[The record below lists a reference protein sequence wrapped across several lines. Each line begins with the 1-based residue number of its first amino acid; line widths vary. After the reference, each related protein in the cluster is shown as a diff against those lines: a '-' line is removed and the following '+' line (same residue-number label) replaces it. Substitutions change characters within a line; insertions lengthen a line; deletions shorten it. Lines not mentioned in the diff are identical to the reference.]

1 MSRPRDHRGSSSVEA
16 AIIVPVLLLFLLVII
31 AGARIALAQQAV
43 AGAAAAGA
51 RAASLERTEIAGAA
65 AARDAVQI
73 DLDGAGLTCTP
84 STTVTGQW
92 HHGLGEAG
100 VVGVSV
106 TCRVR
111 IADLMIPGLPGEI
124 VITRTSES
132 PIDRYRAP
140 G

>member
-1 MSRPRDHRGSSSVEA
+1 MNERGERGSSSVEA

-51 RAASLERTEIAGAA
+51 RAASLERVETAGAA
-65 AARDAVQI
+65 AARDAVRV
-73 DLDGAGLTCTP
+73 DLDGADLACTP
-84 STTVTGQW
+84 STSVTGQW
-92 HHGLGEAG
+92 HRGLGEAG
-100 VVGVSV
+100 VVRVTV

-111 IADLMIPGLPGEI
+111 IGDLMIPGLPGEI
-124 VITRTSES
+124 VITRTAES

>member
-1 MSRPRDHRGSSSVEA
+1 MSRPRGARGSSSVEA
-16 AIIVPVLLLFLLVII
+16 AIIVPVLLMFLLVIL

-51 RAASLERTEIAGAA
+51 RAASLERTEAAGAA
-65 AARDAVQI
+65 AALEAVQI
-73 DLDGAGLTCTP
+73 DLAGADLACTP
-84 STTVTGQW
+84 STSVTGQW

-100 VVGVSV
+100 VVRVTL

-124 VITRTSES
+124 VITRRAES